1 MTARNG
7 VAFDR
12 ARHPQFQYGP
22 SHHPV
27 ARHDPPLPRSA
38 ALLASCPA
46 GAPSRSG
53 RRKPGTRPGVDPGPR
68 PGPGVRRPRRP
79 DAADQAPPAVYVPD
93 LCVYHYRVG
102 TRSADCQRFV
112 DQALGY
118 YYSYVWIEAARSA
131 ETALRYDPECAYAW
145 LVLHKGLEKWG
156 QGDAIG
162 GAEEGPGA
170 DRRGPRTASK
180 C

>member
-1 MTARNG
+1 
-7 VAFDR
+7 
-12 ARHPQFQYGP
+12 
-22 SHHPV
+22 
-27 ARHDPPLPRSA
+27 
-38 ALLASCPA
+38 
-46 GAPSRSG
+46 
-53 RRKPGTRPGVDPGPR
+53 RR
-68 PGPGVRRPRRP
+68 
-79 DAADQAPPAVYVPD
+79 AVYVPN

-102 TRSADCQRFV
+102 TQTADCQRFV

-162 GAEEGPGA
+162 ALKKAQELLPKAPHREQLLITARLHEKGLLGGGGVEERRKRAAQALGEMLAIYDDAEGAGA
-170 DRRGPRTASK
+170 A
-180 C
+180 